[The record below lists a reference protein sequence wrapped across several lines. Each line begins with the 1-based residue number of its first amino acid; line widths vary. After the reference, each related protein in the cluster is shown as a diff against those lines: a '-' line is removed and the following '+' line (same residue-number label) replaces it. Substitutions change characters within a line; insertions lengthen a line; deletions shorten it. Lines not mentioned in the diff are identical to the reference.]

1 MAGWGQSRSNGV
13 SSDSLKSIGV
23 NLFDPE
29 YCKNHS
35 YYSDD
40 KNFIVNEDELCAGL
54 PHNSKQG
61 KNLKNNH
68 VTAPGKDACQGDSG
82 GPLICAIDNKAILVG
97 VVSHGSGCG
106 EAGKPG
112 IYGNVGFFKKWFRTG
127 KNIFQNASRL
137 NYGGYSIIK
146 QTVCVRVLSG
156 SSICMKTLK

>member
-1 MAGWGQSRSNGV
+1 MAGWGQAQSNGV

-23 NLFDPE
+23 NLFAPE
-29 YCKNHS
+29 YCTNHS

-61 KNLKNNH
+61 KNLKNNY

-82 GPLICAIDNKAILVG
+82 GPLICAIDNQAILVG

-112 IYGNVGFFKKWFRTG
+112 IYGNVDFFIEWFRTG
-127 KNIFQNASRL
+127 ENLLQLGFH
-137 NYGGYSIIK
+137 YEFY
-146 QTVCVRVLSG
+146 VV
-156 SSICMKTLK
+156 

>member
-1 MAGWGQSRSNGV
+1 MSGFFEGLPLTIQNIYFIIKEHGTKCWVAGWGQAQSNGV

-40 KNFIVNEDELCAGL
+40 TNFVVNEDELCAGL
-54 PHNSKQG
+54 PHNSKQE

-82 GPLICAIDNKAILVG
+82 GPLICAIDKKAILVG

-112 IYGNVGFFKKWFRTG
+112 IYGNVDFFKEWFRTS
-127 KNIFQNASRL
+127 KKLI
-137 NYGGYSIIK
+137 SILVK
-146 QTVCVRVLSG
+146 S
-156 SSICMKTLK
+156 